1 MKSIVIG
8 AALLVS
14 SSAVLAGAA
23 GGPNC
28 GWGNML
34 LEGKTGLANHMFALT
49 TNGTSGNATFGMTFG
64 TNGCSVEGP
73 LTYGGES
80 MVWFNGILDEYS
92 TDVAL
97 GDGEALEAV
106 AVMIG
111 VQATDR
117 AHFNELMHE
126 NFALLFPTT
135 ETTGQDVMNSM
146 VAVMAKDE
154 KLKKYVA

>member
-1 MKSIVIG
+1 MLTRIIG
-8 AALLVS
+8 ATLLVCS
-14 SSAVLAGAA
+14 STAIADAP

-28 GWGNML
+28 GWGNMI

-73 LTYGGES
+73 LTYGGDS
-80 MVWFNGILDEYS
+80 MVWFDGILDEYS

-97 GDGEALEAV
+97 GNGEALEAV

-111 VQATDR
+111 VQTEDR
-117 AHFNELMHE
+117 AHFNEVMHE
-126 NFALLFPTT
+126 NFALLFPSIDATA
-135 ETTGQDVMNSM
+135 QDVMNSM
-146 VAVMAKDE
+146 VIVMAEDE
-154 KLKKYVA
+154 KLNKYVG

>member
-1 MKSIVIG
+1 MKNRVAG
-8 AALLVS
+8 ALLLACS
-14 SSAVLAGAA
+14 STAFADAP

-34 LEGKTGLANHMFALT
+34 LEGKTGLVNHMFALT
-49 TNGTSGNATFGMTFG
+49 TNGSSGNGTFGMTFG
-64 TNGCSVEGP
+64 TNGCSVDGP

-80 MVWFNGILDEYS
+80 MVWFDGILDEYS

-97 GDGEALEAV
+97 GQGEALEAV

-111 VQATDR
+111 VESNDR
-117 AHFNELMHE
+117 AHFSEVMHQ

-135 ETTGQDVMNSM
+135 ETTGQEVLDSM
-146 VAVMAKDE
+146 VAVMSQDDV
-154 KLKKYVA
+154 LKKYVG

>member
-1 MKSIVIG
+1 MKK
-8 AALLVS
+8 
-14 SSAVLAGAA
+14 VLASAILLA
-23 GGPNC
+23 CSSTTFADAPGGPTC

-34 LEGKTGLANHMFALT
+34 LEGKTGLVNHMFALT

-73 LTYGGES
+73 LTYGGDS
-80 MVWFNGILDEYS
+80 LVWFDGILDEYS

-97 GDGEALEAV
+97 GHGEALEAV

-111 VQATDR
+111 VEPTDR
-117 AHFNELMHE
+117 TRFNDIMHE

-135 ETTGQDVMNSM
+135 ETTSQEVLDSM
-146 VAVMAKDE
+146 VAVMAEDE
-154 KLKKYVA
+154 KLKKYVG

>member
-1 MKSIVIG
+1 MKARLIG
-8 AALLVS
+8 AMLLIGSGSAL
-14 SSAVLAGAA
+14 ADAP

-34 LEGKTGLANHMFALT
+34 LEGKTGLVNHMLALT

-97 GDGEALEAV
+97 GHGEALNAV

-111 VQATDR
+111 VAPEDR
-117 AHFNELMHE
+117 THFNAVMHE
-126 NFALLFPTT
+126 NFEQLFPSTD
-135 ETTGQDVMNSM
+135 TTGQEVLDTM
-146 VAVMAKDE
+146 VAVMSEDQ
-154 KLKKYVA
+154 LLNKYVG